1 MVLAVVEPSEAS
13 ARDAIALGERARQV
27 ASQISQLDGELI
39 DIVQQLGKCTTGLI
53 DMTVRQY
60 VGWQAGLTPAEAS
73 QLCRL
78 ADRLESLPQ
87 LTAELRAG
95 RLSAGTTATLAT
107 VATPHNEAA
116 LIETATVATG
126 AQLQTLVRAYK
137 QNTGTESDAERPP
150 PTDSVSYGVRDG
162 RWRLRAEKE
171 AAIADAGDHNDGE
184 GMLSNEVEVSNAVAF
199 VSMARSV
206 LAGKVRRD
214 GILPERFQIILH
226 VEDDHGAAAQ
236 GGGHVDR
243 PTVTEFLC
251 ESWITVVTKR
261 RGQPATITS
270 PTRLAT
276 PAQQR
281 ALLARDRTC
290 RFPGCGRSFYLK
302 AHHITYYENGGP
314 TQLDNLVLLCQ
325 MHHTLVHKPGWRV
338 RRDANGMLWFTGPDG
353 RVVLPARR
361 PTPQRP
367 PPPRARPHA
376 SYDRLTAW
384 ASTVILDAWLN

>member
-162 RWRLRAEKE
+162 RWRLRAELAPELGAEVE
-171 AAIADAGDHNDGE
+171 AALRAA
-184 GMLSNEVEVSNAVAF
+184 
-199 VSMARSV
+199 
-206 LAGKVRRD
+206 KVRRD